1 MSTCSGC
8 GHEVMPGDDFCTSCG
23 TRQAASPQARPE
35 PGPDPVA
42 VTSLGGPPA
51 PPDWAGS
58 GGYAGGAGARS
69 TPWQAAADE
78 TGPVSTADTLPGRTP
93 PAAAFGGPPTPPTA
107 GTSRPEPGHHGPP
120 TGAGHIATGGPQD
133 VNAANKLLGEAAPN
147 AVYLGQR
154 MLYEKQTLT
163 LEDLDPVSNPSYRR
177 AVLRHGLTV
186 FLVWVLGQIVIVIVS
201 AILSVLNGRFGTVI
215 GALLAIGWWVVM
227 GCVFWLSKVP
237 AKLSEWKFLVDDKAA
252 AAAVT
257 FDHIAWAFSRRET
270 PVDHCRVR
278 RFKVMGQGSR
288 DVLEV
293 RQAVFSGLVSCFA
306 SGNDLYIGWSFWFSL
321 SPARWLLILIRRSF
335 WDLRFRGSAVYVSLQ
350 FDRARALREA
360 LHSAVREG
368 VDVAAGQILA
378 QGQGTIGSLVP
389 VVADDSASDPSWQWL
404 ASTS

>member
-1 MSTCSGC
+1 M
-8 GHEVMPGDDFCTSCG
+8 
-23 TRQAASPQARPE
+23 
-35 PGPDPVA
+35 
-42 VTSLGGPPA
+42 
-51 PPDWAGS
+51 
-58 GGYAGGAGARS
+58 
-69 TPWQAAADE
+69 
-78 TGPVSTADTLPGRTP
+78 
-93 PAAAFGGPPTPPTA
+93 
-107 GTSRPEPGHHGPP
+107 
-120 TGAGHIATGGPQD
+120 
-133 VNAANKLLGEAAPN
+133 
-147 AVYLGQR
+147 YLGQR

-177 AVLRHGLTV
+177 AVLGHGLVV

-201 AILSVLNGRFGTVI
+201 AILSVLNGRFGTVT
-215 GALLAIGWWVVM
+215 GALLAVGWWVVM

-257 FDHIAWAFSRRET
+257 FDHIAWAFSRRDT

-293 RQAVFSGLVSCFA
+293 RQGVFCGLVSCFA
-306 SGNDLYIGWSFWFSL
+306 SGNDLYIGWSFWLSL
-321 SPARWLLILIRRSF
+321 SPARWLLILLRRLF
-335 WDLRFRGSAVYVSLQ
+335 WECASRGAVYVSLQ

-378 QGQGTIGSLVP
+378 QGQGDDRFAGAGRGRRQCQRSVLA
-389 VVADDSASDPSWQWL
+389 VASVNQLIRHADGCRRHRGGAGTPDLLGGPPGWDPDRVCGPSDHCRGQPS
-404 ASTS
+404 